1 MKEEE
6 KKNQTLQNFKRKLLF
21 NFSEEWQLRAKPLQL
36 YRI

>member
-6 KKNQTLQNFKRKLLF
+6 EKKTLQNFKGKLLF
-21 NFSEEWQLRAKPLQL
+21 NFSEERQLRAKPLQL